1 MAKKKM
7 VVERIPLDLID
18 GPETALREKID
29 GDKVRELAESIRSV
43 GLQNPIIVAPRGER
57 YEIVSGHRRFL
68 AHKLLDVAAI
78 DCVVREL
85 DGKGLLLARAV
96 ENLQREDLSPL
107 ETARVYD
114 TLRREFSYTL
124 DEIAQSMGKNKMT
137 VFKYLHLLELPL
149 DFQEAVDKGLLSI
162 GAAVELCKIDDL
174 EFRRFYL
181 QSAVDNGITLK
192 TAEMWVQDYEKS
204 RAARFYEQG
213 GPSLPAELGPPMPP
227 SYGACAACHGPVDLR
242 DMRHLAV
249 CPSCCK
255 AIMSTP
261 ATAPQS

>member
-1 MAKKKM
+1 LAKKKL
-7 VVERIPLDLID
+7 VVAQISLELID
-18 GPETALREKID
+18 GPETALRERID

-57 YEIVSGHRRFL
+57 FEIVSGHRRFL
-68 AHKLLDVAAI
+68 AHKLLNAATI

-114 TLRREFSYTL
+114 TLRREFDYTM
-124 DEIAQSMGKNKMT
+124 EQIAESMGKNKMT
-137 VFKYLHLLELPL
+137 VWKYLQLLELPV
-149 DFQEAVDKGLLSI
+149 DFQQAVDKGILAMQT
-162 GAAVELCKIDDL
+162 AAELVKIDDPD
-174 EFRRFYL
+174 FRRFYL
-181 QSAVDNGITLK
+181 QSAVDNGITF
-192 TAEMWVQDYEKS
+192 AVAQMWVMDYEKS
-204 RAARFYEQG
+204 KAAKFYEQG

-227 SYGACAACHGPVDLR
+227 SYGACAACHGAVDLR

-255 AIMSTP
+255 AIMSAP
-261 ATAPQS
+261 AVGAKA